1 MKTRD
6 GTSGPAR
13 AAPDPA
19 VFFIKRNALGWRPP
33 QEFAVI
39 SFIQTGLRLPLA
51 ARRKGPSSCVPAF
64 PPFLY

>member
-1 MKTRD
+1 M
-6 GTSGPAR
+6 SGPAR

-19 VFFIKRNALGWRPP
+19 VFFHNTARPWLEAPP
-33 QEFAVI
+33 QKFAVI